1 MSLNKKSKKYI
12 MSQLN
17 KLFELLFEKTGLK
30 QVTGRPYGH
39 IHYAPSSAIAVR
51 VKKKSIS
58 IEFYTDGRSK
68 NSLTPDEH
76 IKWANESGIL
86 RRELF
91 SGGFFVLRRGV
102 KNDLK
107 STLIY
112 ELSLE
117 SEDSLSNQDLL
128 YELVGVINSLK
139 QDLDSFVT
147 PKSKVS
153 SNELSDDSVV
163 FDNDTNVDSEA
174 IFEEVIDL
182 MKVKLDSIIDS
193 NRDEFIKTESFKVR
207 PGVAYDKF
215 YLNHVTGTYDCSL
228 QGLIHHL
235 LWENKCY
242 HKFLP
247 SSQLAV
253 AEKVI
258 KDDPEGIFAPDEDD
272 ESMEPEE
279 IDELDSNISNIFHEV
294 CKHVGTR
301 LQALDFFDSSDF
313 IEAGFLEDEDAD
325 DDDDDDDEMYDED
338 NVDKSLAE
346 ELVKKVCAD
355 INNCGILKKSII
367 SGKLESADLSII
379 FDWAGFSFD
388 FTLTV
393 SDRED
398 DELSFDEEDSIN
410 DIISEYFDQNGH
422 WEEFDKANLP
432 KDQCGGFR
440 AEIA

>member
-1 MSLNKKSKKYI
+1 

-17 KLFELLFEKTGLK
+17 KLFELLLEKTGLK
-30 QVTGRPYGH
+30 RVTGRPYGH
-39 IHYAPSSAIAVR
+39 IHYTPSSAIAVR

-112 ELSLE
+112 ELSID

-139 QDLDSFVT
+139 QDLDGFVT
-147 PKSKVS
+147 LKSKGQKEDLEAKVS
-153 SNELSDDSVV
+153 EKDSDE
-163 FDNDTNVDSEA
+163 DSE
-174 IFEEVIDL
+174 ILVEKIIDL
-182 MKVKLDSIIDS
+182 MKDNLDSIIDS
-193 NRDEFIKTESFKVR
+193 NWDEFIKTESFKVR
-207 PGVAYDKF
+207 PGVAYNKF

-253 AEKVI
+253 AEKII

-279 IDELDSNISNIFHEV
+279 IDELDSDISNIFHEV
-294 CKHVGTR
+294 CKHVGSR

-313 IEAGFLEDEDAD
+313 IEAGFLEDEDT
-325 DDDDDDDEMYDED
+325 DDDDDEIYDED

-355 INNCGILKKSII
+355 INKSGILKKAII
-367 SGKLESADLSII
+367 SGKLESADLSIS

-393 SDRED
+393 TSRED

-422 WEEFDKANLP
+422 WQEFDKANLP

>member
-1 MSLNKKSKKYI
+1 MNSLD
-12 MSQLN
+12 
-17 KLFELLFEKTGLK
+17 KLFELLLEKTGLK
-30 QVTGRPYGH
+30 RVAGRPYGH
-39 IHYAPSSAIAVR
+39 IHYTPNSAIAVR

-58 IEFYTDGRSK
+58 IEFYTDGKSK

-76 IKWANESGIL
+76 IKWANGSGIL

-112 ELSLE
+112 ELSID

-139 QDLDSFVT
+139 QDLDGFVT
-147 PKSKVS
+147 LKSKDPS
-153 SNELSDDSVV
+153 GQLSDVSVV
-163 FDNDTNVDSEA
+163 YDDDTNLDSEA
-174 IFEEVIDL
+174 MFEEVIDL
-182 MKVKLDSIIDS
+182 MKAKLDSIIDS
-193 NRDEFIKTESFKVR
+193 NWDEFIKTESFKVR

-242 HKFLP
+242 HKLLP
-247 SSQLAV
+247 SSQLEV
-253 AEKVI
+253 AEKII
-258 KDDPEGIFAPDEDD
+258 KDEPEGIFAPDEND

-279 IDELDSNISNIFHEV
+279 IDELDSDISNIFHEV

-301 LQALDFFDSSDF
+301 LQDLDFFDSSDF
-313 IEAGFLEDEDAD
+313 IEVGFLEDAD
-325 DDDDDDDEMYDED
+325 DDDDEIYDED

-355 INNCGILKKSII
+355 INNCGILEKAIT
-367 SGKLESADLSII
+367 SGKLESANLSIS

-393 SDRED
+393 TGRED
-398 DELSFDEEDSIN
+398 DDLSFDEEDSIN
-410 DIISEYFDQNGH
+410 DIISEYFYQNGH
-422 WEEFDKANLP
+422 WKEFDKANLP